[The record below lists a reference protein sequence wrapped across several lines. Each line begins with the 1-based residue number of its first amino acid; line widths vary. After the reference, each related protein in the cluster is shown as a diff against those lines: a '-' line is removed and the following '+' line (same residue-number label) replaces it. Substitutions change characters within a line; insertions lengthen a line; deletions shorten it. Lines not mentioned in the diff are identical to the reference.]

1 MHISQLQLPTDKK
14 FGYFFSLIFIALSSY
29 FFLKNSNLLSYIFI
43 SLAII
48 FLIFAIFK
56 SEVLHPLNIL
66 WMRFGL
72 LIGKIVSP
80 LVLGFIFFGIFT
92 PISIFMR
99 IIGRDELRLKV
110 IRRNSFWKKRGDN
123 ETRLKTFFDQ
133 F

>member
-1 MHISQLQLPTDKK
+1 MHVSQLQLPTDKK

-92 PISIFMR
+92 PMSIFMR

>member
-1 MHISQLQLPTDKK
+1 MHVSQLQLPRDKK

>member
-29 FFLKNSNLLSYIFI
+29 FFLKNSNLLSYIFL

-56 SEVLHPLNIL
+56 SEALHPLNIL
-66 WMRFGL
+66 WMRLGL
-72 LIGKIVSP
+72 LIGKIISP

-92 PISIFMR
+92 PISIFMK

-110 IRRNSFWKKRGDN
+110 LRSNSFWKKRGDH
-123 ETRLKTFFDQ
+123 ETRLKTFIDQ

>member
-1 MHISQLQLPTDKK
+1 MHSPKLQLPSDKK
-14 FGYFFSLIFIALSSY
+14 FGYFFSLIFIAISAYS
-29 FFLKNSNLLSYIFI
+29 FLKNSNLLSYIFL

-56 SEVLHPLNIL
+56 SKVLHPLNIA

-80 LVLGFIFFGIFT
+80 LVLGLIFFGIFT
-92 PISIFMR
+92 PISIFMK
-99 IIGRDELRLKV
+99 ILGRDELRLKV
-110 IRRNSFWKKRGDN
+110 IRRNSFWKKRGDH
-123 ETRLKTFFDQ
+123 ETHLKTFIDQ

>member
-1 MHISQLQLPTDKK
+1 MDISKLQLPSDKK
-14 FGYFFSLIFIALSSY
+14 FGYFFSLISVALSVYLFSKSSIY
-29 FFLKNSNLLSYIFI
+29 LFYIFF

-56 SEVLHPLNIL
+56 PKALHPLNIL

-72 LIGKIVSP
+72 LIGKVVSP
-80 LVLGFIFFGIFT
+80 LVLAFIFFGLFT
-92 PISIFMR
+92 PISIFMK

-110 IRRNSFWKKRGDN
+110 LRSNSFWKKRGDH
-123 ETRLKTFFDQ
+123 ETRLKTFIDQ

>member
-1 MHISQLQLPTDKK
+1 MHVSQLQLPTDKK

>member
-1 MHISQLQLPTDKK
+1 MHVSQLQLPTDKK

-92 PISIFMR
+92 PIAFLMR
-99 IIGRDELRLKV
+99 LGGRDELRLKF
-110 IRRNSFWKKRGDN
+110 INKTSHWILRDRTMEGDSFRR
-123 ETRLKTFFDQ
+123 Q